1 MWMKELLGLS
11 VDDVAATLFMSPR
24 PVERYISKCLNTGEV
39 KWEKLD
45 RPLNSFAMHPHV
57 EFVIMESVLEH
68 PDKTLA
74 KIAYDVYE
82 QTWSENA
89 VSSIL
94 RFLKRNSFTR
104 KKVCEIL
111 VLFRK
116 FASVSCVWHFKHV
129 LSF

>member
-1 MWMKELLGLS
+1 MKEFLGYS

-24 PVERYISKCLNTGEV
+24 TVERYISKCLNTSEV
-39 KWEKLD
+39 KWEKLG

-57 EFVIMESVLEH
+57 EFVIMEAVLEH

-74 KIAYDVYE
+74 EIAYDVYE
-82 QTWSENA
+82 QTGSENV

-94 RFLKRNSFTR
+94 RYLKRNSFTR

-111 VLFRK
+111 AL
-116 FASVSCVWHFKHV
+116 
-129 LSF
+129 L